1 MTDVADLAR
10 FFAEEEPRLRRF
22 LRRFG
27 PAVSGDDIIQDC
39 FARLCAAD
47 RASLISPRAYLFRIA
62 RNLALNEL
70 KRLKTRPI
78 AAVRDIGRLELPSD
92 APSPEERLILAD
104 ESARLRAALALLPA
118 HQRIALTLFKG
129 EGLSHKEIGRRL
141 GVSHRT
147 VERYVA
153 DALAHCHKT
162 LSAETPKD

>member
-1 MTDVADLAR
+1 MSDLADLER

-27 PAVSGDDIIQDC
+27 PVISADDIIQDC

-47 RASLISPRAYLFRIA
+47 HASLIEPRAYLFRMA

-70 KRLKTRPI
+70 KRLKTRPVT
-78 AAVRDIGRLELPSD
+78 AVRDLARLELPSD
-92 APSPEERLILAD
+92 APSPEERLIKAD
-104 ESARLRAALALLPA
+104 ESVQLGAALALLPA
-118 HQRIALTLFKG
+118 HQRAALTMFKG

-153 DALAHCHKT
+153 DALAKCHKI
-162 LSAETPKD
+162 LSAGALND